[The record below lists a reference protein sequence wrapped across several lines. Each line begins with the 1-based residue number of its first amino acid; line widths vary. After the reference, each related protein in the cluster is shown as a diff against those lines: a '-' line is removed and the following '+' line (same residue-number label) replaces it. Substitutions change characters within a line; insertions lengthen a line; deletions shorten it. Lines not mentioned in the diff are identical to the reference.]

1 MSTKVLGF
9 HHVQH
14 WFSILINT
22 TSIILYYVYRTQMG
36 RENKKKKSENKIT
49 HIIYRTMTVFM
60 IAFYPYVISLENL
73 SYFKAFTFEPLIG
86 VVGLPVL
93 VVFVEYAYSENE
105 VIRIKARL
113 KTR

>member
-1 MSTKVLGF
+1 
-9 HHVQH
+9 
-14 WFSILINT
+14 
-22 TSIILYYVYRTQMG
+22 
-36 RENKKKKSENKIT
+36 
-49 HIIYRTMTVFM
+49 MTLSLWLHY
-60 IAFYPYVISLENL
+60 YPYVISLENL